1 MESGKTMI
9 LAWVIQKKFKLSNI
23 ENNTMKFVLD
33 GLKVFKKLF
42 TVGVDHMMLLWL
54 HRTIFVLGPLSTM

>member
-1 MESGKTMI
+1 MGEP
-9 LAWVIQKKFKLSNI
+9 KKFRLSNI

-42 TVGVDHMMLLWL
+42 TVGPDHMMLACL
-54 HRTIFVLGPLSTM
+54 HRAIFVLGPLSTM

>member
-1 MESGKTMI
+1 MGDP
-9 LAWVIQKKFKLSNI
+9 KKFKLSNI

>member
-9 LAWVIQKKFKLSNI
+9 LAWVNQKKFKLSNI

-33 GLKVFKKLF
+33 GHKVFKKL
-42 TVGVDHMMLLWL
+42 TLLNVFKYWAV
-54 HRTIFVLGPLSTM
+54 VLYYDL